1 MDVDLR
7 PEQLAFPFS
16 GGRLCLDFVGT
27 VGQRTTIGYDRLRG
41 PDDLARW
48 VVAAGIVDR
57 PPRVDAGGLTVARRL
72 RESIYQAVS
81 AAMAASRLEAV
92 DVAVINDAAAWPTRV
107 PRLDL
112 ETGEVVWTARRPLW
126 AALSTVARDAVGLL
140 GSDQVSL
147 VKECAAVDCSLL
159 FVDVSR
165 GLRRRWC
172 SMERCGN
179 RQKTF
184 TYRRRHLRV

>member
-1 MDVDLR
+1 MHVDLR

-27 VGQRTTIGYDRLRG
+27 VGQRDTIGYDRFRG
-41 PDDLARW
+41 SDDLARW

-57 PPRVDAGGLTVARRL
+57 PPRVDDDGLAVARRL
-72 RESIYQAVS
+72 RESIYRSVS
-81 AAMAASRLEAV
+81 SAMAASGPEAV

-107 PRLDL
+107 PQLDA
-112 ETGEVVWTARRPLW
+112 ETCELVWTARRPLR
-126 AALSTVARDAVGLL
+126 AALSTVARDAVELL
-140 GSDQVSL
+140 GSGQMRL

-159 FVDVSR
+159 FVDLSR
-165 GLRRRWC
+165 GRRRRWC

-179 RQKTF
+179 RQKTS
-184 TYRRRHLRV
+184 TYRRRHPRV